1 MDVKYPSNLKTPIM
15 IKKISIAI
23 AEDHPYFSKGVAN
36 TLELSNRYTITGF
49 LEKSA
54 EIIAHIKMHQTEI
67 LILDI
72 NLSGTN
78 TLKLLPEI
86 KKQNHNIKILI
97 LSMYLPNEVDY
108 NSSAQYIDSYVLK
121 NSGAEILSTALEHII
136 KGEKYTD
143 PNVDS
148 ILNLN
153 TDNFVNKIK
162 LSSREIEILELLKQ
176 GFSNKVISEKL
187 FISELTVKTHRK
199 NIMQKMGVSNIV
211 QLLKKS

>member
-1 MDVKYPSNLKTPIM
+1 MN
-15 IKKISIAI
+15 KKVSISI

-36 TLELSNRYTITGF
+36 TLKLSKRYRITGF
-49 LEKSA
+49 IEKATDILS
-54 EIIAHIKMHQTEI
+54 HINIHQPEI

-86 KKQNHNIKILI
+86 KKQNHDLKILI

-121 NSGAEILSTALEHII
+121 NSGAEILSAALEHII
-136 KGEKYTD
+136 KGIKFID
-143 PNVDS
+143 PNAETIVNVTNDK
-148 ILNLN
+148 
-153 TDNFVNKIK
+153 FANKIK
-162 LSSREIEILELLKQ
+162 LSSREVEILELLKQ
-176 GFSNKVISEKL
+176 GFSNKIISEKL

-211 QLLKKS
+211 ELIRSS

>member
-1 MDVKYPSNLKTPIM
+1 MN
-15 IKKISIAI
+15 KKVSIAI

-36 TLELSNRYTITGF
+36 TLELSKRYRINGF
-49 LEKSA
+49 IEKAADILS
-54 EIIAHIKMHQTEI
+54 HINLHQPDI

-72 NLSGTN
+72 NLSGDN

-86 KKQNHNIKILI
+86 KKQNQLIKILI

-108 NSSAQYIDSYVLK
+108 NLSAQYIDSYVLK

-148 ILNLN
+148 IINSIS
-153 TDNFVNKIK
+153 DKFVNKIK
-162 LSSREIEILELLKQ
+162 LSSREIEILELLKK
-176 GFSNKVISEKL
+176 GFSNKVIAEKL

-211 QLLKKS
+211 ELLRKS